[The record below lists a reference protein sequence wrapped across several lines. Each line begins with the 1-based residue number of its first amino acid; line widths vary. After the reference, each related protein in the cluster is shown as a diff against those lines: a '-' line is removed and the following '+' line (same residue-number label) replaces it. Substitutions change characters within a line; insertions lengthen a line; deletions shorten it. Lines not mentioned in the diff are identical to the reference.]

1 MTDWNIIVITGT
13 NPKYLYAR
21 ACAWSGGFLQ
31 CLCGF
36 GHAPGT
42 TELMSVHKRDPSFH
56 NSGMPLD
63 KVLACDDQVD
73 GNLSLA
79 HFNNFSLL
87 LSDGQYTAAN
97 KKIKV
102 ESTLQSVI
110 NISTN
115 TNWNVMAFFPQNIDS
130 QFQPHPC
137 LLIRYLWHE
146 CFIRAPIS
154 SEIINQA
161 VATPIHFCSNW
172 KVVGKQRALVR
183 SKLY

>member
-1 MTDWNIIVITGT
+1 
-13 NPKYLYAR
+13 
-21 ACAWSGGFLQ
+21 
-31 CLCGF
+31 
-36 GHAPGT
+36 
-42 TELMSVHKRDPSFH
+42 MSVHKRDPSFH

-115 TNWNVMAFFPQNIDS
+115 TN
-130 QFQPHPC
+130 
-137 LLIRYLWHE
+137 
-146 CFIRAPIS
+146 
-154 SEIINQA
+154 
-161 VATPIHFCSNW
+161 
-172 KVVGKQRALVR
+172 
-183 SKLY
+183 